1 MPIRL
6 PLLGPDPAAPFPPA
20 ERALDEPNG
29 LLAFGGDLSP
39 MRLLNAYRLGI
50 FPWFSEGEPI
60 LWWSPDPRMVVA
72 PSALHLGRR
81 LRRSLRKCAWT
92 IEADRDFAA
101 VIGRCAELPR
111 RGQRGTWITREMR
124 AAYLELHRLGHA
136 HSVEVRDADDR
147 LVGGIYGIA
156 IGGMFFGESM
166 FSLASGGSQAAI
178 GGLCRRL
185 AEWGFELLDGQVE
198 SEHLATLGFAPIPR
212 GEFLARCAQACAG
225 PSRVGSWRANFGVL
239 GAAEIG

>member
-1 MPIRL
+1 
-6 PLLGPDPAAPFPPA
+6 
-20 ERALDEPNG
+20 
-29 LLAFGGDLSP
+29 
-39 MRLLNAYRLGI
+39 MRLLNAYRNGI

-72 PSALHLGRR
+72 PADLHLGRR
-81 LRRSLRKCAWT
+81 LRRSLRQCGWT

-111 RGQRGTWITREMR
+111 RGQHGTWITREMR

-136 HSVEVRDADDR
+136 HSVEVRDTDDR

-156 IGGMFFGESM
+156 IGRVFFGESM

-185 AEWGFELLDGQVE
+185 EEWGFELLDGQVE
-198 SEHLATLGFAPIPR
+198 SDHLATLGFAPIARAEFLSRCVGACSRPSRTGSWR
-212 GEFLARCAQACAG
+212 GEFGRLPATELR
-225 PSRVGSWRANFGVL
+225 
-239 GAAEIG
+239 